1 MSKAFRAFEFEEND
15 HIIKGHVIE
24 ADTDDGAFDQ
34 AQVLVDGH
42 DGDLGWHAPRGPATQ
57 RQTKRVNE
65 LVKPTRVAP
74 R

>member
-1 MSKAFRAFEFEEND
+1 MSKAFRAFEFDEND

-42 DGDLGWHAPRGPATQ
+42 DVEIWEGTRLVARLPRD
-57 RQTKRVNE
+57 
-65 LVKPTRVAP
+65 KPKP
-74 R
+74 